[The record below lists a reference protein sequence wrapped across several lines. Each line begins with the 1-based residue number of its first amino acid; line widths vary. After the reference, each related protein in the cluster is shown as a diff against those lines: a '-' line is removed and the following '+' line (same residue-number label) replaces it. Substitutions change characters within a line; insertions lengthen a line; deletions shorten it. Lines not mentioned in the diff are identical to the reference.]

1 MNPKK
6 IIGIIIFCLA
16 TSHAILAQTWQ
27 ECYDST
33 QYYFQKKNYSI
44 AVSWADK
51 FMIFTNLFITDQST
65 LPSYYQV
72 LNYAYQSYLAL
83 HQKENGIA
91 HFTNWYKKIDAIPAT
106 YQNGFA
112 YNKSVILANLSFYI
126 GEFYYKI
133 GKYSLAQVNYA
144 KTLAVYSKQLGE
156 ETPEYEECL
165 QKLGRLMQELGDY
178 ETAERMLIKNAS
190 LTEDLYGKKHI
201 QHAEALNQVGDIFS
215 AKSDTSTAIYF
226 YKQAKEIYE
235 SIENGLQSVSYA
247 HNLVSQGEL
256 YYRMGFYTAA
266 EALYRQAQYIY
277 EKNAYLKQ
285 AEYADLLN
293 KFSQIYLRLNNLS
306 DAYRLIEQAM
316 QIHLQVFS
324 PQHPAYAKD
333 LWVLG
338 SIYLKVKDTQRAE
351 IHLNKALN
359 IYQKSG
365 LHKQIDYFLAMSQM
379 AECHKIAKQ
388 FDKAEALF
396 LSAIDSFSL
405 YIGEKNI
412 ESASI
417 EAKLANLYYQTG
429 KYAQAEE
436 MHEACLETRYELLD
450 ESHPDLI
457 ESINDVSLL
466 YWADKKIS
474 KAEKFFQQSIQNYTK
489 QFNRYFSFLSEI
501 EKEFYYSRIRNFF
514 EKFNNFALERSK
526 QKPVILGQIYDNHLS
541 NKGLLFYTTQKIRNQ
556 VFESKDENLLHKYK
570 SWVQLKEQLAKVYKL
585 NYEEILAQ
593 GIPLD
598 SLEEIANFI
607 EKDLSLRIAIG
618 NTKAGREEENITWKT
633 IQRNLKAD
641 EAAIEMLRFQEFKP
655 DSGGYFTEKVYY
667 AALIITSKT
676 TKNPTL
682 VLLENGKEM
691 ETRQIRFYR
700 NSIKFRIKDTQSYK
714 NFWQAIDTARVL
726 QGIKKIYFSPDGVY
740 NQLNINTLFDEENQK
755 FILDKTE
762 IHTLTNTRDLIELK
776 KKNLTSN
783 INSESKAVLLGYPN
797 YQSKQGKPNSAYKI
811 SESNPNATLTR
822 GFQTRDG
829 IAQLRGGRIEELPGT
844 KEEVLAIQKIFN
856 QYQIKNEIE
865 LEDSASESRLKN
877 TQRPLYL
884 HIATHGFFN
893 ADMNTVGKETSDS
906 SLFVRERNMPLMNS
920 GLLLVGAANA
930 YTDETILA
938 EINALRNGTTYE
950 DGMLTAY
957 EAMNLDL
964 RETELVVLSACET
977 GLGEV
982 RNGEGVYGLQRAF
995 QTAGAKTIVMSLW
1008 KVSDEATKQL
1018 MINLYDE
1025 LCKTKNKRQAFVTAQ
1040 LKLRKQFS
1048 DAYFWG
1054 AFLMIG
1060 E

>member
-6 IIGIIIFCLA
+6 LISFITFLIALPQVC
-16 TSHAILAQTWQ
+16 LAQTWQ

-33 QYYFQKKNYSI
+33 CYHFQKKNYSEVI
-44 AVSWADK
+44 AWAEK
-51 FMIFTNLFITDQST
+51 FMIFTNVFVTDKST
-65 LPSYYQV
+65 LPNYHQV
-72 LNYAYQSYLAL
+72 LLYTYQSYVDVN
-83 HQKENGIA
+83 QKENGVE

-112 YNKSVILANLSFYI
+112 YNKSLLLGNLSFYL

-133 GKYSLAQVNYA
+133 GKYPLAQVNYQKA
-144 KTLAVYSKQLGE
+144 LAVYGKQFGE

-178 ETAERMLIKNAS
+178 EEAERMLITNAN
-190 LTEDLYGKKHI
+190 LAEDIYGKKHI

-235 SIENGLQSVSYA
+235 SIENGLQSISYA

-266 EALYRQAQYIY
+266 EALYRQALYIY
-277 EKNAYLKQ
+277 EKNDYLKR
-285 AEYADLLN
+285 AEHADLLN

-333 LWVLG
+333 LLVLG
-338 SIYLKVKDTQRAE
+338 SIYLKVKDSQRAE

-365 LHKQIDYFLAMSQM
+365 LYKQTDYFLTMSQL

-396 LSAIDSFSL
+396 LSAIDSFSQ

-417 EAKLANLYYQTG
+417 EAKLANLYYQAG
-429 KYAQAEE
+429 KYIQAEE

-466 YWADKKIS
+466 YWADKKIP
-474 KAEKFFQQSIQNYTK
+474 KAEKFFQQSIENYAK
-489 QFNRYFSFLSEI
+489 QFSRYFSFLSEI

-514 EKFNNFALERSK
+514 EKFNNFALQRSK
-526 QKPVILGQIYDNHLS
+526 QKPAILGQMYDNHLS
-541 NKGLLFYTTQKIRNQ
+541 NKGLLFYTNQKIRNQ

-585 NYEEILAQ
+585 SYEEIVAQ

-598 SLEEIANFI
+598 SLEEVANFI

-618 NTKAGREEENITWKT
+618 NTKEGKEQESISWKT
-633 IQRNLKAD
+633 IQRTLKAD

-655 DSGGYFTEKVYY
+655 DSGGYFTDKVYY
-667 AALIITSKT
+667 AALVITQQT
-676 TKNPTL
+676 TKNPVL
-682 VLLENGKEM
+682 ILLENGKEM
-691 ETRQIRFYR
+691 ETRQVRFYR

-714 NFWQAIDTARVL
+714 NFWQAIDTAQVL

-740 NQLNINTLFDEENQK
+740 NQLNINTLFNEKNQK
-755 FILDKTE
+755 FVLDKTE
-762 IHTLTNTRDLIELK
+762 IHVLTNTRDLIELK
-776 KKNLTSN
+776 KKALTSSTN
-783 INSESKAVLLGYPN
+783 REGKAVLLGYPN
-797 YQSKQGKPNSAYKI
+797 YQLKQGKSNSAYKV
-811 SESNPNATLTR
+811 SESNPNSSLSR

-844 KEEVLAIQKIFN
+844 KEEVLTIQKIFN
-856 QYQIKNEIE
+856 QYQIKNEVE
-865 LEDSASESRLKN
+865 LEDSASENILKN
-877 TQRPLYL
+877 TQQPLYL

-893 ADMNTVGKETSDS
+893 ADMSNAGKEKSDS
-906 SLFVRERNMPLMNS
+906 ALFVGERNMPLMNS

-938 EINALRNGTTYE
+938 EINALRSGTTYE

-1018 MINLYDE
+1018 MIHLYDE
-1025 LCKTKNKRQAFVTAQ
+1025 LCKTKNKRQAFVSAQ
-1040 LKLRKQFS
+1040 LKLREQYP

-1054 AFLMIG
+1054 SFVMIG

>member
-6 IIGIIIFCLA
+6 LIGFITFLIVLSQVSF
-16 TSHAILAQTWQ
+16 AQTWQ

-33 QYYFQKKNYSI
+33 DYYFQKKNYP
-44 AVSWADK
+44 AVISWAEK
-51 FMIFTNLFITDQST
+51 FMIFTNLFVTDIST
-65 LPSYYQV
+65 LP
-72 LNYAYQSYLAL
+72 NYHQALHHAYQSYVAL
-83 HQKENGIA
+83 NQKDNGVE
-91 HFTNWYKKIDAIPAT
+91 HFANWYKKIDAIPAT

-112 YNKSVILANLSFYI
+112 YNKSLLLGTLSFYL

-133 GKYSLAQVNYA
+133 GKYSLAQVNYEKALAIYA
-144 KTLAVYSKQLGE
+144 KQFGQ
-156 ETPEYEECL
+156 ETYEYEECL

-178 ETAERMLIKNAS
+178 EAAERMLMSNAS
-190 LTEDLYGKKHI
+190 LAEDIYGKNHI

-235 SIENGLQSVSYA
+235 SIENSLQSASYA

-277 EKNAYLKQ
+277 EKNDYLKQ
-285 AEYADLLN
+285 AEYANLLN
-293 KFSQIYLRLNNLS
+293 RFSQIYLRLNNLS

-324 PQHPAYAKD
+324 PQHPTYAKD
-333 LWVLG
+333 LLVLG
-338 SIYLKVKDTQRAE
+338 SIYLKVKDTQQAE
-351 IHLNKALN
+351 IHLSKAIS

-365 LHKQIDYFLAMSQM
+365 MHKQIDYFLATSQL
-379 AECHKIAKQ
+379 AECYKIAKQ
-388 FDKAEALF
+388 FDKAESLF
-396 LSAIDSFSL
+396 LSAIDSFNQ
-405 YIGEKNI
+405 YIGERNI

-466 YWADKKIS
+466 YWADKKIP
-474 KAEKFFQQSIQNYTK
+474 KAEKFFQQSIENYAK
-489 QFNRYFSFLSEI
+489 QFSRYFSFLSEI

-526 QKPVILGQIYDNHLS
+526 QKPAILGQMYDNHLS
-541 NKGLLFYTTQKIRNQ
+541 NKGLLFYTNQKIRNQ
-556 VFESKDENLLHKYK
+556 VFASKDENLLNKYK

-585 NYEEILAQ
+585 SYEEIVAQ

-598 SLEEIANFI
+598 SLEEVANFI

-618 NTKAGREEENITWKT
+618 NTKEGREQENISWKI
-633 IQRNLKAD
+633 IQRNLKPD

-655 DSGGYFTEKVYY
+655 DSGGYFTDKVYY
-667 AALIITSKT
+667 AALVITPQT

-682 VLLENGKEM
+682 ILLENGKEM

-714 NFWQAIDTARVL
+714 NFWQAIDTAQVL
-726 QGIKKIYFSPDGVY
+726 VGIKKIYFSPDGVY

-755 FILDKTE
+755 FVLDKVE
-762 IHTLTNTRDLIELK
+762 VHILTNTRDLIELK
-776 KKNLTSN
+776 KKSLTSS
-783 INSESKAVLLGYPN
+783 INREGKAVLLGYPN
-797 YQSKQGKPNSAYKI
+797 YQLKQGKSNSAYKI
-811 SESNPNATLTR
+811 SESNPNSSLTR
-822 GFQTRDG
+822 GLQTRDG

-856 QYQIKNEIE
+856 QYQIKNEVE
-865 LEDSASESRLKN
+865 LEDSASENILKN
-877 TQRPLYL
+877 TQQPLYL

-893 ADMNTVGKETSDS
+893 ADISNAVKEKSDS
-906 SLFVRERNMPLMNS
+906 SLFIRERDMPLMNS

-938 EINALRNGTTYE
+938 EINALRSGTTYE

-1025 LCKTKNKRQAFVTAQ
+1025 LCKTRNKRQAFVSAQ
-1040 LKLRKQFS
+1040 LKLREQYP

-1054 AFLMIG
+1054 AFVMIG